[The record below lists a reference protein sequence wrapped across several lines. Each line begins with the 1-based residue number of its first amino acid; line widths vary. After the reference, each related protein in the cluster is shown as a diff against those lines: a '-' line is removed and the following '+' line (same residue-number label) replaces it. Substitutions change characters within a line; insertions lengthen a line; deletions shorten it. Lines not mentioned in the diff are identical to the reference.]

1 VEAFGLLIVIG
12 ILIWAFSPSKS
23 QPKNRGYSPQSSKF
37 SSISTPT
44 NKTTT
49 FQTSGNVIKD
59 GFQPSDRCTC
69 GGSWIKRGNSETGG
83 RFFSCSNYPRC
94 KNSREKV
101 LKERLGSKYNEIYCS
116 HGHHKPTSGTV
127 EDPRTGR
134 TLCQRC
140 VDRGYVKLRPAQ
152 PEKTYST
159 PAPKTTY
166 NYSNLAKIPTR
177 KSGTGELCR
186 NGHPRTPENT
196 YIRPD
201 GSRECR
207 VCKRNAR

>member
-1 VEAFGLLIVIG
+1 METWSWLIVVG
-12 ILIWAFSPSKS
+12 IVFWAFSKDRPSES
-23 QPKNRGYSPQSSKF
+23 QPRNREPSSH
-37 SSISTPT
+37 
-44 NKTTT
+44 
-49 FQTSGNVIKD
+49 TSGNVIKE
-59 GFQPSDRCTC
+59 GFQPNDRCTC

-116 HGHHKPTSGTV
+116 RGHHKPTSGTV

-134 TLCQRC
+134 ALCQRC
-140 VDRGYVKLRPAQ
+140 VDRGYVQLRPLLS
-152 PEKTYST
+152 EKNFPLPTPKDTYS
-159 PAPKTTY
+159 
-166 NYSNLAKIPTR
+166 YSNSAKTPIK
-177 KSGTGELCR
+177 KSGTSELCR
-186 NGHPRTPENT
+186 NGHPRIPENT